1 MSEPALFLPL
11 AGGVARPEARVG
23 RVLEAVCGF
32 VAMVGG
38 FVLVAIVLISSLSV
52 IGRSLPLLLMALGL
66 GVPTRAIPGDI
77 ELVQLGCALA
87 VFSYLPLCQL
97 RRANVLVGVF
107 TKNLRPRYR
116 ATFDLAANLLF
127 LVLTTM
133 LGVQLWHGTAE
144 KLSTY
149 DTTMFLRIPE
159 WWAYVP
165 ALACVWLLVIVTAY
179 TVVRSSIEVATD
191 RSIGPPPS
199 GEH

>member
-1 MSEPALFLPL
+1 M
-11 AGGVARPEARVG
+11 
-23 RVLEAVCGF
+23 
-32 VAMVGG
+32 
-38 FVLVAIVLISSLSV
+38 
-52 IGRSLPLLLMALGL
+52 
-66 GVPTRAIPGDI
+66 
-77 ELVQLGCALA
+77 
-87 VFSYLPLCQL
+87 
-97 RRANVLVGVF
+97 LVGVF
-107 TKNLRPRYR
+107 TKNLRRRYR

-165 ALACVWLLVIVTAY
+165 ALACVWLLVVVTAY
-179 TVVRSSIEVATD
+179 TVVRSLIEAATD